1 MVEHVAATAGEVV
14 RLEELNAVAVPG
26 EERGGGEPPPM
37 PLPMTT
43 TSYSS
48 SVSLAE
54 TPDLVEA
61 TAGVGRSVRRRRAR
75 ESTRGARMSFRGSRG
90 WFSPMRIGA
99 RASRARRDVTAPRRR
114 AGNPCAAHLV
124 VSVIDA
130 VVAAAIVAGSTA
142 NPG

>member
-1 MVEHVAATAGEVV
+1 
-14 RLEELNAVAVPG
+14 
-26 EERGGGEPPPM
+26 M

-61 TAGVGRSVRRRRAR
+61 TGVGSFGTAEGRARVDARRAGPPR
-75 ESTRGARMSFRGSRG
+75 RADEFSPIARMGSPG
-90 WFSPMRIGA
+90 I
-99 RASRARRDVTAPRRR
+99 ARRDVTAPRRR
-114 AGNPCAAHLV
+114 AGNPRAAGLV

-130 VVAAAIVAGSTA
+130 VAAAAIVAGSTA

>member
-1 MVEHVAATAGEVV
+1 
-14 RLEELNAVAVPG
+14 
-26 EERGGGEPPPM
+26 M

-48 SVSLAE
+48 SVSSAE

-61 TAGVGRSVRRRRAR
+61 TGVGSFGTAEGRAR
-75 ESTRGARMSFRGSRG
+75 VDARLDAGPPHRADE
-90 WFSPMRIGA
+90 FSPIA
-99 RASRARRDVTAPRRR
+99 RLGSPGIARRDVTAPRRR
-114 AGNPCAAHLV
+114 AGNPRAAGLV

-130 VVAAAIVAGSTA
+130 IAAAAIVAGSTA